1 MTKVVVA
8 LLGLLA
14 LAACGADGAP
24 VRPSAGVGI
33 GVGSGGVD
41 VGGRF
46 GVTDG
51 TVSLGIG
58 L

>member
-1 MTKVVVA
+1 MRIIAV
-8 LLGLLA
+8 LGLLA

-24 VRPSAGVGI
+24 LRPQAGVGI
-33 GVGSGGVD
+33 GLGSDGVD
-41 VGGRF
+41 VGGSF

-51 TVSLGIG
+51 TFSVGLG

>member
-1 MTKVVVA
+1 MRA
-8 LLGLLA
+8 ISLLALLA

-24 VRPSAGVGI
+24 LRPSASVGV
-33 GVGSGGVD
+33 GVGSDGMD
-41 VGGRF
+41 VGGSF

>member
-1 MTKVVVA
+1 MRIIAV
-8 LLGLLA
+8 LGLLA

-24 VRPSAGVGI
+24 LRPSTSVGI

-41 VGGRF
+41 LGGSF

-51 TVSLGIG
+51 TFSVGIG

>member
-1 MTKVVVA
+1 MRRIAVLA
-8 LLGLLA
+8 LLA

-24 VRPSAGVGI
+24 ARPSASVGV
-33 GVGSGGVD
+33 GVGSDGVD
-41 VGGRF
+41 LGGSF

-51 TVSLGIG
+51 TFSVGIG

>member
-1 MTKVVVA
+1 MRIAA

-14 LAACGADGAP
+14 LAACGADGP
-24 VRPSAGVGI
+24 PLRPGASVG
-33 GVGSGGVD
+33 GEVGDGGVD
-41 VGGRF
+41 LDGAF

-51 TVSLGIG
+51 SFSVGIG

>member
-1 MTKVVVA
+1 MRIVA

-14 LAACGADGAP
+14 LAACGADGP
-24 VRPSAGVGI
+24 PLRPGASVGVG
-33 GVGSGGVD
+33 VSDGGVD
-41 VGGRF
+41 LDGAF

-51 TVSLGIG
+51 TVSVGLG

>member
-1 MTKVVVA
+1 MRRIAVLA
-8 LLGLLA
+8 LLA

-24 VRPSAGVGI
+24 VRPSASVGV
-33 GVGSGGVD
+33 GVGSDGVD
-41 VGGRF
+41 LGSSF

-51 TVSLGIG
+51 TFSVGIG

>member
-1 MTKVVVA
+1 MRAIAVLA
-8 LLGLLA
+8 LLA

-24 VRPSAGVGI
+24 VRPSASVGV

-41 VGGRF
+41 LGGSF

-51 TVSLGIG
+51 TLSVGIG